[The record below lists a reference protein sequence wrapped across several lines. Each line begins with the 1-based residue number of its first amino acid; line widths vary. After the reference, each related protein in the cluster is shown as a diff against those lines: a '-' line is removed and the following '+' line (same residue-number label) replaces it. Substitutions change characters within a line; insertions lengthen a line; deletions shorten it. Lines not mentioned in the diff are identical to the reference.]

1 VVHKTYATKSSE
13 VQPVW
18 FVVDASGLTLGRL
31 ATRIAVVL
39 RGKHKPMYSPSL
51 DTGDFV
57 VVVNAEKIVVTGA
70 RLDQKKYYRHS
81 LYLGGLKE
89 ITLRRLLETHPER
102 ALETAVRGMLPK
114 TPLGRQ
120 MMQKLK
126 IYCGGEHPHAAQQ
139 PTALP
144 A

>member
-1 VVHKTYATKSSE
+1 MHKTYATKSSE

-89 ITLRRLLETHPER
+89 ITLRRLLETHQER

>member
-1 VVHKTYATKSSE
+1 VHKTYATKSSE

-89 ITLRRLLETHPER
+89 ITLRRLLETHQER

>member
-1 VVHKTYATKSSE
+1 MYKTYATKLSE
-13 VQPVW
+13 VEPVW
-18 FVVDASGLTLGRL
+18 FVVDANGLTLGRL

-39 RGKHKPMYSPSL
+39 RGKHKPMFSPSL

-57 VVVNAEKIVVTGA
+57 VVINAEKVVVTGD

-89 ITLRRLLETHPER
+89 ISLRRLLETHPER
-102 ALETAVRGMLPK
+102 AIEMAVRGMLPK

-120 MMQKLK
+120 MLAKLK

>member
-1 VVHKTYATKSSE
+1 MYKTYATKLSE
-13 VQPVW
+13 VEPVW
-18 FVVDASGLTLGRL
+18 FVADASGLTLGRL

-39 RGKHKPMYSPSL
+39 RGKHKPMFSPSL

-57 VVVNAEKIVVTGA
+57 VVINAEKVVVTGD

-81 LYLGGLKE
+81 LYLGGLRE

-102 ALETAVRGMLPK
+102 AIERAVRGMLPK

-120 MMQKLK
+120 MMLKLK

>member
-1 VVHKTYATKSSE
+1 MYKTYATKLSE
-13 VQPVW
+13 VEPVW
-18 FVVDASGLTLGRL
+18 FVVDANGLTLGRL

-39 RGKHKPMYSPSL
+39 RGKHKPMFSPSL

-57 VVVNAEKIVVTGA
+57 VVINAEKVVVTGD

-102 ALETAVRGMLPK
+102 ALEMAVRGMLPK

-120 MMQKLK
+120 MLHKLK
-126 IYCGGEHPHAAQQ
+126 IYSGGEHPHAAQQ

>member
-1 VVHKTYATKSSE
+1 MYKTYATKLSE
-13 VQPVW
+13 VEPVW
-18 FVVDASGLTLGRL
+18 FVVDANGLTLGRL

-39 RGKHKPMYSPSL
+39 RGKHKPMFSPSL

-57 VVVNAEKIVVTGA
+57 VVINAEKVVVTGD

-102 ALETAVRGMLPK
+102 AIEMAVRGMLPK

-120 MMQKLK
+120 MLAKLK

>member
-1 VVHKTYATKSSE
+1 MYKTYATKFSE
-13 VQPVW
+13 VEPVW

-31 ATRIAVVL
+31 STRIAVVL
-39 RGKHKPMYSPSL
+39 RGKHKPMFSPSL

-57 VVVNAEKIVVTGA
+57 VVINAEKVVVTGD

-102 ALETAVRGMLPK
+102 AIEMAVRGMLPK

-139 PTALP
+139 PTAMP

>member
-1 VVHKTYATKSSE
+1 MYKTYATKLSE
-13 VQPVW
+13 VEPVW

-39 RGKHKPMYSPSL
+39 RGKHKPMFSPSL

-57 VVVNAEKIVVTGA
+57 VVINAEKVVVTGD

-102 ALETAVRGMLPK
+102 AIEMAVRGMLPK

-120 MMQKLK
+120 MLAKLK
-126 IYCGGEHPHAAQQ
+126 IYSGGEHPHAAQQ

>member
-1 VVHKTYATKSSE
+1 MYKTYATKLSE
-13 VQPVW
+13 VEPVW
-18 FVVDASGLTLGRL
+18 FVADASGLTLGRL

-39 RGKHKPMYSPSL
+39 RGKHKPMFSPSL

-57 VVVNAEKIVVTGA
+57 VVINAEKVVVTGD

-102 ALETAVRGMLPK
+102 AIEMAVRGMLPK

-120 MMQKLK
+120 MLAKLK

>member
-1 VVHKTYATKSSE
+1 MYKTYATKSNE
-13 VQPVW
+13 VEPVW

-39 RGKHKPMYSPSL
+39 RGKHKAMYSPSL

>member
-1 VVHKTYATKSSE
+1 MYKTYATKLSE
-13 VQPVW
+13 VEPVW

-31 ATRIAVVL
+31 STRIAVVL
-39 RGKHKPMYSPSL
+39 RGKHKPMFSPSL

-57 VVVNAEKIVVTGA
+57 VVINAEKVVVTGD

-102 ALETAVRGMLPK
+102 AIEMAVRGMLPK

-139 PTALP
+139 PTAMP